1 MARVRSGRAPYTGLA
16 PQETGLFQDDPFAA
30 ISPPKGTGIQG
41 AFQMSEDFGGQA
53 AILPAPVVP
62 EGRSGQALSWLARH
76 WAITLTLLCLVLWT
90 PGILS
95 LPPIDRDE
103 SRFAEASR
111 QMLESRDF
119 IDIKFGHVPRY
130 QKPVGIYWIQSLTT
144 AIAGLGN
151 DSHIWTY
158 RLASLL
164 GGWLSVLLC
173 FWCVRAFARPEV
185 AWLAGALMG
194 TSLLLT
200 AESSMATT
208 DACQLACVMGSM
220 GVLMRVWL
228 ATRPGSAQAMPSMRL
243 ILVGWAAFAAGILI
257 KGPVVPGVCVVTIL
271 ALIAWQR
278 GAWRWLAAL
287 KPLYGVPL
295 VLAVDLPWLIT
306 IGIQS
311 HGAFYQQ
318 SLGHDFAAKLAGGQ
332 ESHGAPPG
340 LYLALVTLTFWPA
353 ILFVAPGIGAA
364 IRGRAGAAS
373 RFLLCWAGASWL
385 MIELVP
391 TKLPNYILPAYPP
404 LAMLAALWILWP
416 RDDTAPRWQTVLG
429 WLSAVQFAI
438 GAAALVAAPIL
449 ATSKYADGTPWWLIG
464 LAVLTA
470 LLALAALITYLQASK
485 VPAFLLA
492 SLAVLVAYPTLT
504 VGAAPRLERIWIS
517 PCAAQMLA
525 KYARPGDPPP
535 IAAGYIEP
543 SLMFALGSE
552 LRLTDGEGAAED
564 GAYQGGLALIED
576 AERPAFLAH
585 LAELQTDAQVQG
597 QLDGFNYTRG
607 RPVHITLYRVTA
619 THEVVLPPAE

>member
-1 MARVRSGRAPYTGLA
+1 MS
-16 PQETGLFQDDPFAA
+16 AA
-30 ISPPKGTGIQG
+30 FDAS
-41 AFQMSEDFGGQA
+41 
-53 AILPAPVVP
+53 PAPVLPVPAVP
-62 EGRSGQALSWLARH
+62 EGWAGQVLSVLARN
-76 WAITLTLLCLVLWT
+76 WAISLTLLCLVLWT
-90 PGILS
+90 PGIAT

-111 QMLESRDF
+111 QMLESHDF

-130 QKPVGIYWIQSLTT
+130 QKPVGIYWVQSLTT
-144 AIAGLGN
+144 VVAGLGN

-158 RLASLL
+158 RSASLL
-164 GGWLSVLLC
+164 GGILAVLLC
-173 FWCVRAFARPEV
+173 FWCARAFALPEV

-200 AESSMATT
+200 AEATMATT
-208 DACQLACVMGSM
+208 DACQLACVMGSV

-228 ATRPGSAQAMPSMRL
+228 ATRPGSAHVMPSTGL
-243 ILVGWAAFAAGILI
+243 ILAGWAAFAAGILI
-257 KGPVVPGVCVVTIL
+257 KGPVVPGVCAVTVL

-287 KPLYGVPL
+287 RPLYGL
-295 VLAVDLPWLIT
+295 LLALAIDLPWLVT

-353 ILFVAPGIGAA
+353 ILFVVPGLGAA
-364 IRGRAGAAS
+364 IRNRADAAS

-385 MIELVP
+385 MIEIVP

-404 LAMLAALWILWP
+404 LAMLAALWMLWP
-416 RDDTAPRWQTVLG
+416 RDETAPRWQAVLG

-438 GAAALVAAPIL
+438 GAAALAAAPIL
-449 ATSKYADGTPWWLIG
+449 VTSKYANGTPWWLIA
-464 LAVLTA
+464 LAAVSG

-485 VPAFLLA
+485 VGAFLLA

-517 PCAAQMLA
+517 PRAAQLLA
-525 KYARPGDPPP
+525 KYAQSGDPPP
-535 IAAGYIEP
+535 IAAGYTEP
-543 SLMFALGSE
+543 SLMFATSSE
-552 LRLTDGEGAAED
+552 TRLTDGEGAAEA

-576 AERPAFLAH
+576 SERSSFLAH
-585 LAELQTDAQVQG
+585 LAELQTDAQMLDH
-597 QLDGFNYTRG
+597 LDGIDYTHG
-607 RPVHITLYRVTA
+607 HPVHITLYRVTA
-619 THEVVLPPAE
+619 THDIMVPPAE